1 MQLKVGELA
10 RSTGLT
16 VRTLHHYDEI
26 GLVKPSGRSESGYRL
41 YSQDDVARLH
51 AVQAMRHLG
60 LALGDIAALLDGQA
74 ASPALVLEQQIK
86 ALDREI
92 AQATE
97 LRGRLALIRD
107 GLGKGAQPE
116 MGDWL
121 QALALMNTYGKY
133 FSAEEL
139 KAIFGGW
146 SKIENEWPRLLQEV
160 RAVMDTGAPPEAPE
174 TQRLARRWM
183 ALVHHWMDGNLD
195 LIRRWGEMYR
205 QEPSAHGR
213 GGGPPSDMNDYMQR
227 AIEVRLAILARYMG
241 PDDIKRIRY
250 VPESQWAAINA
261 EGQELLRRGCPPA
274 SAEVQALRRRW
285 LGLLMHMV
293 GEDAALL
300 RKTLLANQA
309 EPLLAE
315 GSPIAP
321 EVREFLMR
329 GLDPHAT

>member
-74 ASPALVLEQQIK
+74 ASPAMVLEQQMK

-97 LRGRLALIRD
+97 LRARLALIRENLD
-107 GLGKGAQPE
+107 KGAQPPI
-116 MGDWL
+116 GDWL
-121 QALALMNTYGKY
+121 EALSLMNTYGKY
-133 FSAEEL
+133 FRADEL
-139 KAIFGGW
+139 KAIFSGW
-146 SKIENEWPRLLQEV
+146 SRIEHDWPRLLDEV
-160 RAVMDTGAPPEAPE
+160 RAVMDTGAPPDSPQA
-174 TQRLARRWM
+174 QRLARRWM
-183 ALVHHWMDGNLD
+183 ALVHHWMDGDFD

-205 QEPSAHGR
+205 AEPSAHGR
-213 GGGPPSDMNDYMQR
+213 AGGPPADMNDYMQR
-227 AIEVRLAILARYMG
+227 AIEVRMAILARHV
-241 PDDIKRIRY
+241 DLEDLKRVRY
-250 VPESQWAAINA
+250 VPEARWAEIESQ
-261 EGQELLRRGCPPA
+261 GQDLLRRGCAPD
-274 SAEVQALRRRW
+274 SAEAQALRQRW
-285 LGLLMHMV
+285 LALQMELV
-293 GEDAALL
+293 GGDAGLL
-300 RKTLLANQA
+300 RKILRANQI
-309 EPLLAE
+309 EPLLSE
-315 GSPIAP
+315 GSPITA
-321 EVREFLMR
+321 EVRAFLTQ